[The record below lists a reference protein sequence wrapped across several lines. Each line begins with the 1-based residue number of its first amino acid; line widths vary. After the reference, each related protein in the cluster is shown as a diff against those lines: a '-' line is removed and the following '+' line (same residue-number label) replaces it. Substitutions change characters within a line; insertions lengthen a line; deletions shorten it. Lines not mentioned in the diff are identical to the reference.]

1 MLHKQWEL
9 NDILFKCFVEL
20 IERENIKLWER
31 NLLETVKMA
40 VLSDD
45 IVSSEGDGTVHELV
59 VVLVNVRKQM
69 EAKVGLAING
79 LGVACDSVNHVLCH
93 LR

>member
-1 MLHKQWEL
+1 
-9 NDILFKCFVEL
+9 
-20 IERENIKLWER
+20 
-31 NLLETVKMA
+31 MA

-45 IVSSEGDGTVHELV
+45 IVSSGGDGTVHELV

-69 EAKVGLAING
+69 EAKVGLAVNG
-79 LGVACDSVNHVLCH
+79 LGVASDSVDHVLCH